1 MRYESTQAKQSYRE
15 LFLPLLEHEN
25 DFVKKEA
32 AYSLLPLEPEEA
44 EKAMEEVIDSGTK
57 EAASSARMIRK
68 YWKQGQYDELNSLFA
83 DDLLQS

>member
-1 MRYESTQAKQSYRE
+1 
-15 LFLPLLEHEN
+15 
-25 DFVKKEA
+25 
-32 AYSLLPLEPEEA
+32 
-44 EKAMEEVIDSGTK
+44 MEEVIDSGTK